1 MNRKHNFLAYR
12 LVTWP
17 LYLIWQ
23 LHIFFDQ
30 LFLLGL
36 ICAGTYHVTDSLV
49 ECLDLLGLEVADD
62 CVDGGQQFVD
72 ERHDFTDL
80 YMEIQNI
87 QLNFVFLVPE
97 SGQTAA
103 YT

>member
-1 MNRKHNFLAYR
+1 M
-12 LVTWP
+12 TS
-17 LYLIWQ
+17 YLIRQ

-36 ICAGTYHVTDSLV
+36 IRAGTYHVTDSLV

-62 CVDGGQQFVD
+62 RVDGGQQFVD

-80 YMEIQNI
+80 HMEFHNI
-87 QLNFVFLVPE
+87 QLYFGLLIPE

-103 YT
+103 CT

>member
-1 MNRKHNFLAYR
+1 M
-12 LVTWP
+12 TS
-17 LYLIWQ
+17 YLIRQ

-62 CVDGGQQFVD
+62 RVDGGQQFVD
-72 ERHDFTDL
+72 ERHDLTDL
-80 YMEIQNI
+80 YMEIHNI
-87 QLNFVFLVPE
+87 QLYFGLLIPE

-103 YT
+103 CT

>member
-1 MNRKHNFLAYR
+1 MKKLSNLLR
-12 LVTWP
+12 LE
-17 LYLIWQ
+17 
-23 LHIFFDQ
+23 
-30 LFLLGL
+30 
-36 ICAGTYHVTDSLV
+36 VTDDAV
-49 ECLDLLGLEVADD
+49 NV
-62 CVDGGQQFVD
+62 GQELVD